1 MPVRIPL
8 FIEFSG
14 KKVLVLGGGYTATK
28 RVEKFLSAGS
38 HVIVIAMDA
47 SRELR
52 GLGAQ
57 GDVDLIIGDLR
68 LMDLNF
74 IARGFDLVV
83 YAVPDEGLRATARRA
98 AAAGNALFNDAT
110 NAEETEVVVP
120 FEGEYMGVRL
130 AVTTEGKS
138 GVAARAVRDYLVNV
152 LEGSGDM
159 ASFITA
165 WYAAKEKI
173 KKEVASPSR
182 RMQLYMRLRDD
193 DAFKSLA
200 KSGRVDDVLKYVD
213 EAIRNG

>member
-1 MPVRIPL
+1 M
-8 FIEFSG
+8 
-14 KKVLVLGGGYTATK
+14 
-28 RVEKFLSAGS
+28 
-38 HVIVIAMDA
+38 
-47 SRELR
+47 
-52 GLGAQ
+52 
-57 GDVDLIIGDLR
+57 
-68 LMDLNF
+68 
-74 IARGFDLVV
+74 
-83 YAVPDEGLRATARRA
+83 YAVPNEDLRAKARSA

-120 FEGEYMGVRL
+120 FEGGEYMGVRL

-138 GVAARAVRDYLVNV
+138 GVAARAVRDYLMSV
-152 LEGSGDM
+152 LEGSGGDM

-173 KKEVASPSR
+173 KKEVASPGR

-213 EAIRNG
+213 EVIRNG